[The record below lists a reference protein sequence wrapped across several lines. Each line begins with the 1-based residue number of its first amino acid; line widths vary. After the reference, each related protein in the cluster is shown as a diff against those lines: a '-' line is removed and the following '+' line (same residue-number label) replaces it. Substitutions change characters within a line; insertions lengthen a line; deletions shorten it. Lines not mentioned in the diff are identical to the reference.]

1 MSGTA
6 APLLRVEN
14 LRKRFEQRE
23 LLNIKS
29 IDFAAGTSYV
39 LTGDN
44 GAGKTTLLKILAGLE
59 PVDQGVA
66 RFSGRSVEMANY
78 PTWLRREILYV
89 HQHPYLF
96 DTSVAANIAYGLR
109 MRGASADQIEKGV
122 AEAMAWGNLE
132 ALRDTSPNKLSG
144 GEKQRVALAR
154 AWILH
159 PPVLLFDEP
168 TANLD
173 QEARRQTIA
182 LIQRTVADNNCVVLA
197 CHDHELINLPHMR
210 RLHLLDGAIVP

>member
-1 MSGTA
+1 MSDA

-23 LLNIKS
+23 LLNIAS

-44 GAGKTTLLKILAGLE
+44 GAGKTTLLRILAGLE
-59 PVDQGVA
+59 PADAGVM
-66 RFSGRSVEMANY
+66 RFSGREIGLANY
-78 PTWLRREILYV
+78 PTWLRHEIVYV

-96 DTSVAANIAYGLR
+96 NTSVAANIAYGLR
-109 MRGASADQIEKGV
+109 MRGVAAVHVETLVAD
-122 AEAMAWGNLE
+122 AMTWGNLE
-132 ALRDTSPNKLSG
+132 SLRNTPPGNLSG

-154 AWILH
+154 AWILR

-168 TANLD
+168 SANLD

-182 LIQRTVADNNCVVLA
+182 LIQRAVAGNNCVVVA
-197 CHDHELINLPHMR
+197 CHDHEIINLPHMR
-210 RLHLLDGAIVP
+210 RLHLVDGVIK

>member
-1 MSGTA
+1 MSGGDA
-6 APLLRVEN
+6 LLHVEN

-23 LLNIKS
+23 LLNINN
-29 IDFAAGTSYV
+29 IDFAAGNSYV

-59 PVDQGVA
+59 LADQGVA
-66 RFSGRSVEMANY
+66 RFSSRSVELAHY
-78 PTWLRREILYV
+78 PTWLRREIVYV

-109 MRGASADQIEKGV
+109 MRGEPAEQIGAQV
-122 AEAMAWGNLE
+122 AKAMAWGNLE
-132 ALRDTSPNKLSG
+132 SLRDMPPGKLSG

-154 AWILH
+154 AWILQ
-159 PPVLLFDEP
+159 PPILLFDEP

-173 QEARRQTIA
+173 QEARRQAIE
-182 LIQRTVADNNCVVLA
+182 LIQRTVVNNNCVVVA
-197 CHDHELINLPHMR
+197 CHDHEIINLPHMR
-210 RLHLLDGAIVP
+210 RLHLADGVIA